1 MSFQW
6 VIDNAVDVQVNKRDI
21 VAQTMSRDQTIRSV
35 SRGNNIWR
43 FTVTPSPGQYWKDAR
58 PYIEA
63 INALNQFTSS
73 TINFD
78 RTEVNYIFGYQG
90 NSSNITNWVAT
101 AVQGSTTIT
110 LTTSSGSQKLKV
122 GDLIQLGIAGKVY
135 SVVNDVNTGN
145 IVTLNRPVY
154 EANGSYN
161 LIVGRAC
168 NFKIKCMQLPDYK
181 ISPLGIVEWTGPF
194 IFTEDIV

>member
-6 VIDNAVDVQVNKRDI
+6 IIDNAVDVQVNKRDI

-35 SRGNNIWR
+35 SRGNSVWR
-43 FTVTPSPGQYWKDAR
+43 FTVTPTPGQYWKEAR

-78 RTEVNYIFGYQG
+78 RAAVDYIFGYQG
-90 NSSNITNWVAT
+90 NSSNITNWA
-101 AVQGSTTIT
+101 ASIVQGSTSIT
-110 LTTSSGSQKLKV
+110 LTTSSGSQKLKT
-122 GDLIQLGIAGKVY
+122 GDLIQIGIAGKVY
-135 SVVNDVNTGN
+135 TVVNDVNTGN
-145 IVTLNRPVY
+145 TVVLHRPVY
-154 EANGSYN
+154 EADGSYS
-161 LIVGRAC
+161 LVVGRAC

>member
-6 VIDNAVDVQVNKRDI
+6 IIDNAVDVQVNKRDI
-21 VAQTMSRDQTIRSV
+21 VAQTISRDQTVRSV

-43 FTVTPSPGQYWKDAR
+43 FTVTPSPGTYWKDAR

-63 INALNQFTSS
+63 INALNQYTSA

-78 RTEVNYIFGYQG
+78 RDSVNYIFGYQG

-101 AVQGSTTIT
+101 ATQGGTSIT
-110 LTTSSGSQKLKV
+110 LTTSSGTQKLKV
-122 GDLIQLGIAGKVY
+122 GDLIQLGTSGKVY
-135 SVVNDVNTGN
+135 TVTQDVNTGN
-145 IVTLNRPVY
+145 IVQLNRPIY
-154 EANGSYN
+154 ETSGSYS
-161 LIVGRAC
+161 LVVGRAC
-168 NFKIKCMQLPDYK
+168 NFKIKCTQLPDYK

-194 IFTEDIV
+194 IFTEDIL

>member
-78 RTEVNYIFGYQG
+78 RSQVDYIFGYQG
-90 NSSNITNWVAT
+90 NSTDITNWSAT
-101 AVQGSTTIT
+101 AVQGSTTIV
-110 LTTSSGSQKLKV
+110 LSASSGTQKLKV
-122 GDLIQLGIAGKVY
+122 GDLIQLGAYGKVY
-135 SVVNDVNTGN
+135 TVTTNVDTGN
-145 IVTLNRPVY
+145 TVILNRPVF

-161 LIVGRAC
+161 LVIGRAC